1 MQNRADQ
8 GAESLRDWPAFTLI
22 ELLVVVAIIA
32 ILAAL
37 LLPALS
43 GGKER
48 ARRIACKSNLRQ
60 FLLAAQMYAHD
71 FENKVPSGLSEN
83 PDPEDEHIPIL
94 SGTTK
99 SNLTYYS
106 GNARMLECP
115 NLGNPF
121 NSTGGWYYPDYGF
134 VIGYNYL
141 GGHAN
146 TPWPDYGIF
155 AGFLSPQTLS
165 DPPDW
170 PLVTDINDW
179 SPGFG
184 KTFAP
189 HSANGPISKGADF
202 SNPAAV
208 GASSRELGAVG
219 GNVGLLDG
227 SVEWRPIANMKPHR
241 GSRLWDDSG
250 CFGVW

>member
-1 MQNRADQ
+1 MQNRWDLRR
-8 GAESLRDWPAFTLI
+8 GALCDAPGFTLI

-48 ARRIACKSNLRQ
+48 ARRVTCKSNLRQ

-71 FENKVPSGLSEN
+71 FENRLPSGLSEN
-83 PDPEDEHIPIL
+83 VDTEDEHIPIL
-94 SGTTK
+94 SGDTK

-106 GNARMLECP
+106 GSARMLECP
-115 NLGNPF
+115 NLGDPF
-121 NSTGGWYYPDYGF
+121 NTVGGWYYPDYGF

-155 AGFLSPQTLS
+155 SGFISPQTLS
-165 DPPDW
+165 DSPDLE
-170 PLVTDINDW
+170 LVTDINDW

-189 HSANGPISKGADF
+189 HSANGPVSKGADF
-202 SNPAAV
+202 SNPATVAV
-208 GASSRELGAVG
+208 SSKAIGAVG
-219 GNVGLLDG
+219 GNIGLLDG
-227 SVEWRPIANMKPHR
+227 SVEWRSIGTMKPHR